1 MKMREKPPCETNVG
15 VCPLSSHLD
24 LIGKKW
30 SLKLLKALAAED
42 SKRFNEMAKS
52 VKGITPRIL
61 AQRLAEMEKMGIISK
76 KKFRESPPRV
86 EYFLTEEG
94 KKLTQCYRPGVTH
107 IIKS

>member
-1 MKMREKPPCETNVG
+1 MERKSLPCETHVG
-15 VCPLSSHLD
+15 ACPLSSHLD
-24 LIGKKW
+24 LISKKW
-30 SLKLLKALAAED
+30 SLQLLKALAAEN
-42 SKRFNEMAKS
+42 SRRFNEMVTS

-61 AQRLAEMEKMGIISK
+61 TQRLAEMERMGIISK

-86 EYFLTEEG
+86 EYFLTEKG